1 MVGWQKRARIFVLA
15 IAVGVVAVVFATT
28 RRRETPPPATAVE
41 RGDLAATIES
51 SGAFLVQMKGEKET
65 VRIEAEKQYSYPD
78 GSIRL
83 INAKVTSTRQGET
96 FMATSAEAR
105 VGENQTNLD
114 MKGNVV
120 ITSNNGLEAKGD
132 SATYSQ
138 SEGVMRGP
146 GPVTFKRGRMSGS
159 GVDFSYDETRD
170 MLALSDQTHVILAP
184 EKKGGEVTDITSG
197 ASVLARTDKFMSF
210 ERAVHIV
217 RGTQVIDADSAL
229 GEFTENQEHLTSLE
243 LTGNARIETPNPKP
257 GELKLM
263 SGDVINLTYYENTDV
278 LQSATV
284 TGGAALRIAA
294 DKGSVESVLHADNI
308 EIGMAPD
315 GTTLT
320 SLNARDHV
328 IFDFSTV
335 TGQPAKKV
343 VSNALVAS
351 GEAGKGLTVASFT
364 EGVEYSEIGGTP
376 PLKRTVTS
384 RTLDTSLK
392 GGLGQI
398 QEATFIGSARFR
410 DWIGL
415 MQAAGSTMR
424 YNMDTGQVAL
434 TGAAG
439 EPVPRVVND
448 QIQVDATNIDMN
460 VEGSKMYA
468 YGESRRVQSIMFPA
482 KPGAKGAAR
491 TPGLMKQDLPVQGV
505 STKLN
510 YTGGENGTIELTG
523 TATLPVML
531 VQGEKSETQIKGE
544 KIVIDGK
551 TGNLVAEGSVI
562 SQMVV
567 QDFNATTKVREST
580 RSTGYGQQMQYD
592 DAQRKVTYTT
602 KAHLVG
608 PQGDLTGQTIVLTL
622 GKNGE
627 DIERLEATGEARM
640 QEVDRITYGD
650 VLTYDAAKEEYVVIG
665 KGKLVRTFR
674 RTPEGDCRRHEGSVL
689 TFKRG
694 TDTLQIDGGT
704 QTRAQTAA
712 DTACPPPPKR

>member
-1 MVGWQKRARIFVLA
+1 MASWQKRARFLVLA
-15 IAVGVVAVVFATT
+15 IAIGVVAVVFATT

-51 SGAFLVQMKGEKET
+51 SGAFLVQMKGDKET
-65 VRIEAEKQYSYPD
+65 VRVEAEKQYSYPD

-83 INAKVTSTRQGET
+83 VNAKVTSTRQGET
-96 FMATSAEAR
+96 FVATSAEAR

-146 GPVTFKRGRMSGS
+146 GAVTFKRGRMSGS
-159 GVDFSYDETRD
+159 GVDFTYDETRD
-170 MLALSDQTHVILAP
+170 MLALADQTHVILAP

-217 RGTQVIDADSAL
+217 RGTQVIDADSAI
-229 GEFTENQEHLTSLE
+229 GEFSENQEHLTSLE
-243 LTGNARIETPNPKP
+243 LTGSARIETPNPKP

-263 SGDVINLTYYENTDV
+263 SGDVINLMYYENSDV

-294 DKGSVESVLHADNI
+294 VKGSEESVLHADNI
-308 EIGMAPD
+308 EIGMAAD
-315 GTTLT
+315 GSTLT

-328 IFDFSTV
+328 VFDLSTL

-343 VSNALVAS
+343 ISNALVAS

-398 QEATFIGSARFR
+398 QEATFLGSARFR
-410 DWIGL
+410 DWTGS

-434 TGAAG
+434 AGVAG

-448 QIQVDATNIDMN
+448 QIQVDATNIEMN

-482 KPGAKGAAR
+482 KPGATGAAR
-491 TPGLMKQDLPVQGV
+491 TPGLMKQDLPIQGV
-505 STKLN
+505 SSKLN
-510 YTGGENGTIELTG
+510 YVGGENGTIELTG
-523 TATLPVML
+523 TVML

-567 QDFNATTKVREST
+567 QDVNATTKERET
-580 RSTGYGQQMQYD
+580 ARSTGYGQQMQYD
-592 DAQRKVTYTT
+592 DALRKVTYAN

-608 PQGDLTGQTIVLTL
+608 PQGDLTGNTIVLTL
-622 GKNGE
+622 GKNGQ
-627 DIERLEATGEARM
+627 DIERLEASGEARM
-640 QEVDRITYGD
+640 QEVDRITHGD
-650 VLTYDAAKEEYVVIG
+650 LLTYDAAKEEYVVIG

-694 TDTLQIDGGT
+694 TDSLQIDGGI
-704 QTRAQTAA
+704 QARAQTAA
-712 DTACPPPPKR
+712 DTACPAPPKR

>member
-1 MVGWQKRARIFVLA
+1 MVAWQKRARLFVLA
-15 IAVGVVAVVFATT
+15 VAVGVIAVVFSTT
-28 RRRETPPPATAVE
+28 RRREALPPATPVE
-41 RGDLAATIES
+41 RGDLSATIES
-51 SGAFLVQMKGEKET
+51 QGAFLVQIKGEKET
-65 VRIEAEKQYSYPD
+65 VRVEAEKQYSYPD

-83 INAKVTSTRQGET
+83 INAKVTSVRQGET
-96 FMATSAEAR
+96 FVSTSAEAR

-120 ITSNNGLEAKGD
+120 ITSSNGLEAKGD

-138 SEGVMRGP
+138 SEGMMRGP
-146 GPVTFKRGRMSGS
+146 GPVTFTRGRMSGS
-159 GVDFSYDETRD
+159 GVDFTYDETRD
-170 MLALSDQTHVILAP
+170 ILGLSDQTHVILAP

-229 GEFTENQEHLTSLE
+229 GEFTESQEHLTSLE
-243 LTGNARIETPNPKP
+243 LTGSARIETPNPKP

-263 SGDVINLTYYENTDV
+263 TGDVINLTYYEDTDV

-284 TGGAALRIAA
+284 SGGAALRIAA
-294 DKGSVESVLHADNI
+294 QKGSVESVLHADNI

-320 SLNARDHV
+320 SLTARDHV
-328 IFDFSTV
+328 VFDLSTID
-335 TGQPAKKV
+335 GQPAKKV
-343 VSNALVAS
+343 ISSSLVAS

-376 PLKRTVTS
+376 PVKRTVTS

-410 DWIGL
+410 DWTGS

-434 TGAAG
+434 TGATG

-460 VEGSKMYA
+460 VEGSKMRA

-491 TPGLMKQDLPVQGV
+491 TPGLMKPDQPVQGV
-505 STKLN
+505 SRELN

-523 TATLPVML
+523 TVML

-551 TGNLVAEGSVI
+551 TGNLLAEGSVI

-567 QDFNATTKVREST
+567 QDLNPATKAREAT
-580 RSTGYGQQMQYD
+580 RSTGYGQRMQYD
-592 DAQRKVTYTT
+592 DALRTVTYTT

-608 PQGDLTGQTIVLTL
+608 PQGDLTAETIVLTL
-622 GKNGE
+622 GKNGQ
-627 DIERLEATGEARM
+627 DIERLEASGEARM
-640 QEVDRITYGD
+640 QEVDRITHGD
-650 VLTYDAAKEEYVVIG
+650 HLTYDAAKEEYTVVG

-674 RTPEGDCRRHEGSVL
+674 RTEEGCRRSEGSLMRYV
-689 TFKRG
+689 RG
-694 TDTLQIDGGT
+694 SDSLYLEGGVQART
-704 QTRAQTAA
+704 QTAA
-712 DTACPPPPKR
+712 DTACPPPASKP

>member
-1 MVGWQKRARIFVLA
+1 MVSWQKRARLFVLVV
-15 IAVGVVAVVFATT
+15 AVGVVAIVYVTT
-28 RRRETPPPATAVE
+28 GRREAPPPATPIE
-41 RGDLAATIES
+41 RGDPAATVES
-51 SGAFLVQMKGEKET
+51 KGAFLVQMKGEKET
-65 VRIEAEKQYSYPD
+65 VRVEAPTQFSYPD

-83 INAKVTSTRQGET
+83 IKSKVTSTRQGET
-96 FMATSAEAR
+96 FVATADEAR
-105 VGENQTNLD
+105 VGENQTNIE

-120 ITSNNGLEAKGD
+120 MTSSAGLEAKGA
-132 SATYSQ
+132 SATYNQ
-138 SEGVMRGP
+138 TEGVIYAP

-170 MLALSDQTHVILAP
+170 IMGLSDQTNVVLAP
-184 EKKGGEVTDITSG
+184 ETKGGETTNITSG
-197 ASVLARTDKFMSF
+197 ASVLARTDNFMSF
-210 ERAVHIV
+210 ERSVHIV

-229 GEFTENQEHLTSLE
+229 GEFTESQEHLTSLE
-243 LTGNARIETPNPKP
+243 LTGSARIETPNPRP
-257 GELKLM
+257 GDLKLM
-263 SGDVINLTYYENTDV
+263 SGDVINLTYYEDSDV
-278 LQSATV
+278 LQSAIV
-284 TGGAALRIAA
+284 TGGSALRIAA
-294 DKGSVESVLHADNI
+294 EKNSAESVLHADNI

-328 IFDFSTV
+328 VFDLSTV
-335 TGQPAKKV
+335 KGQPAKNV
-343 VSNALVAS
+343 ISNALVAS

-376 PLKRTVTS
+376 PVKRTVTS

-410 DWIGL
+410 DTVT
-415 MQAAGSTMR
+415 QAAGSQMR
-424 YNMDTGQVAL
+424 YNMETGQVAL
-434 TGAAG
+434 TGATG
-439 EPVPRVVND
+439 EPVPRVVNE

-460 VEGSKMYA
+460 VEGSKMQA

-482 KPGAKGAAR
+482 NPGAQGAAR

-505 STKLN
+505 SSKLN
-510 YTGGENGTIELTG
+510 YTGGESGSIELTG
-523 TATLPVML
+523 TVML

-567 QDFNATTKVREST
+567 QDLNPTTKERETT
-580 RSTGYGQQMQYD
+580 RSTGYGQQMQYV
-592 DAQRKVTYTT
+592 DAERKVTYTT

-608 PQGDLTGQTIVLTL
+608 PQGDLTAETIVLTL
-622 GKNGE
+622 GQNGQ

-640 QEVDRITYGD
+640 QEVDRITHGD
-650 VLTYDAAKEEYVVIG
+650 HLTYDAAKEEYTVVG

-674 RTPEGDCRRHEGSVL
+674 RTEDGCRRSEGSLMRYV
-689 TFKRG
+689 RG
-694 TDTLQIDGGT
+694 SDSLYLEGGT
-704 QTRAQTAA
+704 QSRSQTAA
-712 DTACPPPPKR
+712 DTACPPPPPLKR